1 MSYSTKS
8 QLPPPIA
15 KRDPDA
21 DYTLVDYSSHV
32 AIDKKGKRT
41 TTYNVPHHLLP
52 EWLITIMAVLDI
64 AADHEGWVNIENV
77 GLKHGTY
84 YRIPKQS

>member
-1 MSYSTKS
+1 MNYFQKQ
-8 QLPPPIA
+8 QLPPPVT
-15 KRDPDA
+15 KRDPNAQYILTDC
-21 DYTLVDYSSHV
+21 SSHV
-32 AIDKKGKRT
+32 SISKQGKRT

-52 EWLITIMAVLDI
+52 EWLITIMAMLDI

-84 YRIPKQS
+84 YRIPKKS